1 MKIYIYIILF
11 LIFTLNL
18 YSVGDSLIAYYNFDN
33 EDCLDY
39 SDNHYD
45 GIPING
51 PSYLNDG
58 ISGKAIHLVGKGDFI
73 SVGQPINQIGSYV
86 SLPKIDYS
94 LYNEITISLWVRF
107 QGLSVSGGES
117 YYFAGY
123 HTGKWLGIMNHINQ
137 YVGDNKLRIFFAV
150 GANEWDLN
158 VQTIFDRSKDTNRW
172 VNYSLTYNKSGI
184 MKAYI
189 DGVLIDSINQTL
201 QVSRNL
207 SALGSHWWTYNGEE
221 RQSARFTGDIDE
233 VKIFSKALSDEEVK
247 KIANPC
253 NSYFTFSIENNNNS
267 LDFDSVAYATTN
279 CKQIKI
285 TNISDSP
292 EIISQ
297 TFLKYN
303 IDFSVPQSQ
312 LPLIIQPQETK
323 TLSVCLTPTKL
334 GNIVDTLL
342 IPNNC
347 DTLQVPLSGV
357 GSPNYYNSKT
367 KCEVT
372 LAGKTVQIVNGG
384 YLNVKTDYIQQ
395 SQNLKIFI
403 QTNFEGISNYEIYI
417 YNYFG
422 QRVKEFT
429 FQSTNN
435 NFNEFNLPFEGM
447 PKGTYLI
454 VLKAGNNIYPTTS
467 FVF

>member
-1 MKIYIYIILF
+1 MKIIYYF
-11 LIFTLNL
+11 LVFITVRYFL
-18 YSVGDSLIAYYNFDN
+18 YSTNENVIAYYPFDN
-33 EDCLDY
+33 ENCLDY
-39 SDNHYD
+39 SGNHYD
-45 GIPING
+45 GKPINNPTYVTG
-51 PSYLNDG
+51 V
-58 ISGKAIHLVGKGDFI
+58 SGKAIHLVGKGNFI
-73 SVGQPINQIGSYV
+73 NKGQSVSFIGSYV
-86 SLPKIDYS
+86 ELPFIDYS
-94 LYNEITISLWVRF
+94 KYSNLTISLWVRF
-107 QGLSVSGGES
+107 QNLSGVGEA
-117 YYFAGY
+117 YYYAGY
-123 HTGKWLGIMNHINQ
+123 HTDKWLGIFNSENQ
-137 YVGDNKLRIFFAV
+137 YLYDNTLRIFFAV
-150 GANEWDLN
+150 GDNEWNQDIN
-158 VQTIFDRSKDTNRW
+158 IIFDKNKYTNRW
-172 VNYSLTYNKSGI
+172 VNYVMTYDSLGLV
-184 MKAYI
+184 KAYI
-189 DGVLIDSINQTL
+189 DGVLIDSLKQKL

-207 SALGSHWWTYNGEE
+207 SALGSHWWTYSGEE